1 MRPGMSSGPRWRDA
15 SRTCRM
21 TGTYFS
27 LIFLFLL
34 YTLVLPVDGHRQ
46 DRLGREKCSQL
57 HVCMYASDISVQ
69 GHVKDLPDDRYV
81 NSCFCSLLIGTDKT
95 DWNRETSRLHQ
106 HVKTN
111 PLSCL

>member
-1 MRPGMSSGPRWRDA
+1 MG
-15 SRTCRM
+15 
-21 TGTYFS
+21 TGKTDLEGKNVVNCMY
-27 LIFLFLL
+27 
-34 YTLVLPVDGHRQ
+34 
-46 DRLGREKCSQL
+46 
-57 HVCMYASDISVQ
+57 VCMYASDINVQ

-95 DWNRETSRLHQ
+95 DWNSETSRLHQ